1 MNKFDSEKQLFVR
14 DAAKKKLIK
23 LLTTNYELPDAPTV
37 TEVEN
42 AIALPL
48 RPVKKQVQGGVGD
61 KSQTEGGICDS
72 EGNFVAGHI
81 RDPINPD
88 RNRSCFSAY
97 PLPSNIKTRHETVI
111 YGGFLF
117 NHFGHMIAEGISSRL
132 HYLIDNP
139 DTTYK
144 FIFLDSLTKGEF
156 TFYNVLEA
164 VGITKDRMEIITE
177 PTRFDKIIIPQ
188 EAVYLLSNYRPG
200 AYRIYDYIR
209 EKVVPKPYKKVYLS
223 ASAKGEYSAKLN
235 LNEEYFEDFFGRRG
249 YEVVHPEALPFEEQ
263 VALMAGA
270 EEVVCTSGSLPLLTA
285 FCKPKVKLV
294 ILSRVDGQAAMFPML
309 QARETDFYIVD
320 VHYDFLPANL
330 NVNCVYLLGPTKY
343 FTDYLD
349 KAGIEYTPDEV
360 SFDLHVRPYIADYV
374 RIWGEKVSTPAMYKA
389 WRNFTVIDIA
399 DRINYMFCGNTIERK
414 KYADRDDVVKLKAEN
429 ARLTSEVNSY
439 SNVFKSALVE
449 YSENH
454 AEQIKESAESVG
466 IDAVT
471 LVDNSRVAELE
482 AQVTKL
488 KKENKGIK
496 SSFSWRITKPLRA
509 IKAWFKKLKKKK

>member
-1 MNKFDSEKQLFVR
+1 MKNFDSEKQLFVR
-14 DAAKKKLIK
+14 DSAKRKLIK
-23 LLTTNYELPDAPTV
+23 QCETDYLIPEPPTV

-42 AIALPL
+42 GIALP
-48 RPVKKQVQGGVGD
+48 VKFTKVTWQGGIQD
-61 KSQTEGGICDS
+61 LRTYQGGICDKD
-72 EGNFVAGHI
+72 GNFVAGHI
-81 RDPINPD
+81 RDPINID
-88 RNRSCFSAY
+88 RNMSCISAY
-97 PLPSNIKTRHETVI
+97 PLPLNINTRHETVV

-117 NHFGHMIAEGISSRL
+117 PHFGHMIGEGLARL
-132 HYLIDNP
+132 HWYVDNQA
-139 DTTYK
+139 TKYK
-144 FIFLDSLTKGEF
+144 FIFFYEYHQGEF
-156 TFYNVLEA
+156 KLYNILEA
-164 VGITKDRMEIITE
+164 VGITKDRMEFITE
-177 PTRFDKIIIPQ
+177 PTRFDKIIVPQ
-188 EAVYLLSNYRPG
+188 EAIYLLSH
-200 AYRIYDYIR
+200 YRIGGYRIFDFMR
-209 EKVVPKPYKKVYLS
+209 ERIVPTSYNKVYLS
-223 ASAKGEYSAKLN
+223 GTSKDGVSPKLN
-235 LNEEYFEDFFGRRG
+235 LNEQYFEDFFGRRG

-374 RIWGEKVSTPAMYKA
+374 RIWGEKASTPAMYKA

-439 SNVFKSALVE
+439 SNIFKSALVE

-482 AQVTKL
+482 AQVAKL

-509 IKAWFKKLKKKK
+509 IKAWFKKRRKKK